1 MASKRQ
7 KILLRHVIE
16 YFSKQNRRA
25 QKILVQKAI
34 YFLNFI
40 GIDTGFRFEGYQYG
54 PFSMDIM
61 NVADEMEISQEIKI
75 DRTTY
80 VANEDLV
87 CDYQELGDLDE
98 KLRVYFEDLLEKDD
112 SFDTIERVGTV
123 MFVMANHESGDIKD
137 IISNVERWKP
147 GKYSEK
153 EIIATVQAI
162 EAVRQK
168 LK

>member
-1 MASKRQ
+1 MTSERQ
-7 KILLRHVIE
+7 KKVLRNVIE
-16 YFSKQNRRA
+16 YFSKQNKSA

-54 PFSMDIM
+54 PFSVDIM

-87 CDYQELGDLDE
+87 RDYQELGDLDE
-98 KLRVYFEDLLEKDD
+98 KLRVYYEDLLKKDD
-112 SFDTIERVGTV
+112 SFDTVERVGTV
-123 MFVMANHESGDIKD
+123 MFVMENRESGDVKG
-137 IISNVERWKP
+137 IIDDVERWKP

-162 EAVRQK
+162 KAVRQK

>member
-1 MASKRQ
+1 MTSKRQ
-7 KILLRHVIE
+7 KEVLRYVIE
-16 YFSKQNRRA
+16 YFSKQSRSA

-54 PFSMDIM
+54 PFSMDVM
-61 NVADEMEISQEIKI
+61 NVADEMESSREIKI

-80 VANEDLV
+80 VADEGLV
-87 CDYQELGDLDE
+87 CDYQEIGDLDT
-98 KLRVYFEDLLEKDD
+98 KLRAYFEDLLKGDD
-112 SFDTIERVGTV
+112 SFDTVERVGTV
-123 MFVMANHESGDIKD
+123 MFVMANHDPEDIEG
-137 IISNVERWKP
+137 IIEDVNRWKP
-147 GKYSEK
+147 GKYWDD

-162 EAVRQK
+162 ENVRQK